1 MTELPIIVATAFG
14 LGVGARLVGL
24 PPLVGFLG
32 AGFALRSAGF
42 ESSPLLER
50 VADLGVTLL
59 LFTIGLKL
67 DVRSLLKPAVWAGT
81 TIHMALFVLLFA
93 GLFYVLDFGV
103 FAGVDLRTGA
113 LIAFALSFSST
124 VFAVKT
130 FDERGQSGSLAANTA
145 IGMLIMQDV
154 IAVVF
159 LAASKG
165 KPPSIWAIALLL
177 LIPARVV
184 LKRLMFRSGHGELL
198 LLFGFI
204 MALGGSRL
212 FEEVGL
218 KGDLGALAFGMLIAN
233 DPKAKELARALM
245 GFKDLMLVGFFVAIG
260 LRGTPSLPDV
270 GVALLLV
277 LFIPVKVALY
287 FSVLTRFRYR
297 ARTSA
302 IASLS
307 LADYS
312 EFGLIV
318 GTVGVKLGWL
328 SDQWL
333 VIIAVAVAITFV
345 TASPVN
351 AHANELYDRYRNFL
365 KRFQTKTRLPEE
377 QPVHPGDAELLIV
390 GMGNVGTA
398 AYDALKDDFQGR
410 LVGLDNDLRTVE
422 QHAEAGR
429 RVLCGDPTD
438 IDFWDRVVRQNTVK
452 IVMLA
457 LPNHAANLAT
467 AAEIRQ
473 FEDRARKVLITA
485 SARHADDREELQEH
499 GVDAAFDLHT
509 EAGRGYAD
517 FVRDLVQ

>member
-1 MTELPIIVATAFG
+1 MSDLPIIVATAFM
-14 LGVGARLVGL
+14 LGVGARAVAL
-24 PPLVGFLG
+24 PPLVGFLA

-81 TIHMALFVLLFA
+81 TIQMALFVLLFT
-93 GLFYVLDFGV
+93 GLFYVLGFGV
-103 FAGVDLRTGA
+103 FAGVDLRTAA

-124 VFAVKT
+124 VFAVKS
-130 FDERGQSGSLAANTA
+130 FDERGQSGSLAASIA

-159 LAASKG
+159 LGASKG
-165 KPPSIWAIALLL
+165 TPPSLWALGLVL

-184 LKRLMFRSGHGELL
+184 LKRLMHRSGHGELL
-198 LLFGFI
+198 LLLAFI

-212 FEEVGL
+212 FEALNL
-218 KGDLGALAFGMLIAN
+218 KGDLGALAFGMLVAD
-233 DPKAKELARALM
+233 DPKAKELARSLL
-245 GFKDLMLVGFFVAIG
+245 GFKDLMLVGFFIAIG

-277 LFIPVKVALY
+277 LFLPVKVALY
-287 FSVLTRFRYR
+287 FGVLTRFKYR
-297 ARTSA
+297 ARTA
-302 IASLS
+302 TIASLS
-307 LADYS
+307 LANYS

-318 GTVGVKLGWL
+318 GAVGAKLGWL

-345 TASPVN
+345 VASPLN
-351 AHANELYDRYRNFL
+351 AHANEVYDRYRDFL
-365 KRFQTKTRLPEE
+365 KRFQTKTRLPDER
-377 QPVHPGDAELLIV
+377 PVHTGDAELLIV
-390 GMGNVGTA
+390 GMGGVGTS
-398 AYDALKDDFQGR
+398 AYDALKDDFDGR

-422 QHAEAGR
+422 AHTEAGR
-429 RVLCGDPTD
+429 RVLYGDPTD
-438 IDFWDRVVRQNTVK
+438 IDFWDRVVQQNKMKV
-452 IVMLA
+452 VMLA
-457 LPNHAANLAT
+457 LPSHEANLSS

-473 FEDRARKVLITA
+473 FADHAPRVLMTATARY
-485 SARHADDREELQEH
+485 SDNREELEEY

-517 FVRDLVQ
+517 FVRDLMQ